1 MTQRGITTENA
12 GPLLHHTQDVPRG
25 TDDKPAS
32 LYLKVKPGG
41 QGKVARCPYF

>member
-1 MTQRGITTENA
+1 MTQRG

-25 TDDKPAS
+25 AEDEPAS
-32 LYLKVKPGG
+32 LFLEVKPGG